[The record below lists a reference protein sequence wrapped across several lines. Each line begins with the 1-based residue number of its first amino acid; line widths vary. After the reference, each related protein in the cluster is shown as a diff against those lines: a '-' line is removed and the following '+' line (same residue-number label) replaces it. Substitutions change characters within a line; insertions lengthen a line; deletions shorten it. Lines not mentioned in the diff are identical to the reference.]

1 DARASAFLIDLKCF
15 ALDDGAGY
23 ALWNALLRESEKQT
37 VDSLGLWN
45 NAKLVIQL
53 SSYPV
58 IQLSSY
64 PVIQL
69 SVGRSPFPYPVSRIP
84 YPASL
89 TKRLLWLL
97 CAFKSHL
104 APSFKSNNGDCVR

>member
-1 DARASAFLIDLKCF
+1 MIDLKCF

-37 VDSLGLWN
+37 VDSLGLWK

-69 SVGRSPFPYPVSRIP
+69 SSYPVIQLSS
-84 YPASL
+84 YP
-89 TKRLLWLL
+89 
-97 CAFKSHL
+97 
-104 APSFKSNNGDCVR
+104 